1 MQQRTASLSVM
12 CVCTTMQCRL
22 FFSQFD
28 SKLKGIK
35 TQAFPKLNQNFSK
48 LKHFLLSKLNF
59 SENMST
65 LDARKDF
72 LFNEK
77 IFYSVIN
84 SKQYEKLK
92 RKSKKWQNSRKF
104 WHQNSRKQPKLKF
117 SENLLAY
124 MARQT
129 AKKKPVLQVFLQ
141 NSVGFQPDLG
151 KKALHLWGALQLQ
164 N

>member
-1 MQQRTASLSVM
+1 MFKGIVTRGVVGGFGILPLCQA
-12 CVCTTMQCRL
+12 

-84 SKQYEKLK
+84 SKKYEKLK

-104 WHQNSRKQPKLKF
+104 WHQNSRK
-117 SENLLAY
+117 
-124 MARQT
+124 
-129 AKKKPVLQVFLQ
+129 
-141 NSVGFQPDLG
+141 
-151 KKALHLWGALQLQ
+151 
-164 N
+164 